1 MFKSWFTRKKKQPNP
16 YILESPEEEESTVT
30 VVKRTNSTKGYY
42 TSPYNKNYPS
52 SGSLEHKYKPIT
64 TSFAN
69 PDEKSEPTKPVTS
82 EVINDATQTR
92 QIPDVE
98 VDHYETAKFCELD
111 IVKEQIKEEVQDLI
125 TKITDSEHPS
135 AEVTAIISEDEY
147 MYNMQEPVTP
157 AIEQKQGFIFVMNGY
172 GVEVKV
178 EKPLE
183 SGEDTLTA
191 YIDTGTD
198 VNIEQGQ
205 KVKLSHWNGIYDNTI
220 GIVVKGTD
228 TEREGNCEEVLIQN
242 V

>member
-16 YILESPEEEESTVT
+16 YILESPEEEESSVT

-42 TSPYNKNYPS
+42 TSPYNKNYPG

-69 PDEKSEPTKPVTS
+69 PDLKSEPTKPVTS

-92 QIPDVE
+92 QIPDVK
-98 VDHYETAKFCELD
+98 VDHYETAKYCKLD
-111 IVKEQIKEEVQDLI
+111 IIKEQIKEEVHDKI

-157 AIEQKQGFIFVMNGY
+157 VIEQKQGCIFVMNGY

-178 EKPLE
+178 EKNLE

-228 TEREGNCEEVLIQN
+228 TERKGNCEEVLIQN